1 MILLFSFILRDGCFR
16 GLILHMEVDE
26 SFDLLLALFEVPEVN
41 LEGDGDQIEQ
51 LILLLP
57 LTLVLQAL
65 Q

>member
-1 MILLFSFILRDGCFR
+1 
-16 GLILHMEVDE
+16 MEVDE